1 MLNRD
6 NFTGPWAGLPVAWT
20 DDDRFDESAYRADV
34 ARCCEA
40 GVPGVYTGGTSGEF
54 YAMEFDEFQAVARAT
69 VEECHARQT
78 PAMIGCSSTYTRGAQ
93 RRAEFAARIG
103 ADAIQVT
110 VPFWMEVGPK
120 EIEAFFRDVSRASGN
135 LPLSIYET
143 TRCKVTLS
151 LGQHRDLHERL
162 SNYLMVKAN
171 ADTLGAS
178 EEGCRA
184 LSEFVNVFVG
194 ENLWEQLGPCGARGG
209 CSSVVYWN
217 PRVCL
222 SLWRAVEQGDGHAVR
237 QQAEPISR
245 LFAFLHDEFG
255 QRGYTDTAFDRLGGL
270 ASGFLRTSLHSRG
283 PYVSVS
289 PEDVKKL
296 HAWYA
301 AEFPRML
308 EMPSDA
314 EDAKADSQP

>member
-20 DDDRFDESAYRADV
+20 DDDRFDEPVYRADV
-34 ARCCEA
+34 ARCCET

-69 VEECHARQT
+69 VEECRARQT
-78 PAMIGCSSTYTRGAQ
+78 PAMIGCSSTYTLGAQ

-103 ADAIQVT
+103 ADAIQVAI
-110 VPFWMEVGPK
+110 PFWMEVGPK
-120 EIEAFFRDVSRASGN
+120 QIEAFFRDVSRASGD

-151 LGQHRDLHERL
+151 LEQHRGLHGL
-162 SNYLMVKAN
+162 LPNYLMVKAN
-171 ADTLGAS
+171 GGTLGAS
-178 EEGCRA
+178 EDGCRA
-184 LSEFVNVFVG
+184 LSEFVSVFVG
-194 ENLWEQLGPCGARGG
+194 ESLWEQLRPCGARGG
-209 CSSVVYWN
+209 CSSLVYWN

-222 SLWRAVEQGDGHAVR
+222 SLWRAVEQGDWESVR
-237 QQAEPISR
+237 QQTEPVSR

-255 QRGYTDTAFDRLGGL
+255 QTGYTDTAFDRLGGL
-270 ASGFLRTSLHSRG
+270 ASGFLQTSLRSRG

-289 PEDVKKL
+289 PADVEKL
-296 HAWYA
+296 RAWYA
-301 AEFPRML
+301 AEFPGML
-308 EMPSDA
+308 I
-314 EDAKADSQP
+314 